1 MESPIERI
9 KLSQTAKEQLFKL
22 KRSTK
27 IDQWNILCRWP
38 FCHSLA
44 EIE

>member
-9 KLSQTAKEQLFKL
+9 KLSQTAKEQLLKL

-27 IDQWNILCRWP
+27 I
-38 FCHSLA
+38 
-44 EIE
+44 E

>member
-1 MESPIERI
+1 METPIERI
-9 KLSQTAKEQLFKL
+9 KLSQRAKEQLFKL